1 MIGNGTQASPYI
13 VTDWNEFAQV
23 FPTAQY
29 IELGNDIQAPD
40 LTTNIAAGYLV
51 SLDGKGHSIAGL
63 YNASGY
69 ALTFNKSSGG
79 YFNLS
84 IKNINF
90 SNINCQ
96 GDGFVAIGG
105 TNDGGT
111 VSLQNVV
118 FNGDLLCS
126 KILNIAT
133 WHYVSAMSVGGYI
146 HTNASAFKIAA
157 TGNYANLTHCKFTLD
172 YGDVEPFSTNSVIGN
187 MLADNAEFN
196 IRAPENGKIYFGNC
210 RYCSFIG
217 NGNIKILSSSGVNII
232 ADTLNLD
239 ESSSGDNHVLPTA
252 DIKNVQVLYDLG
264 FPVSGVVS

>member
-1 MIGNGTQASPYI
+1 MTGSGTQADPYVVGI
-13 VTDWNEFAQV
+13 WDELAQV

-40 LTTNIAAGYLV
+40 LSTNITAGYLV

-69 ALTFNKSSGG
+69 AMTFNKSGGG

-90 SNINCQ
+90 YNINCQ
-96 GDGFVAIGG
+96 GDGFVTIAG

-126 KILNIAT
+126 KILRIAT
-133 WHYVSAMSVGGYI
+133 WHHVSATSVGGYI
-146 HTNASAFKIAA
+146 HTNVPDFTIAA
-157 TGNYANLTHCKFTLD
+157 TGANANLTHAKFTLD
-172 YGDVEPFSTNSVIGN
+172 YGDIEPSPTNSVTDN

-196 IRAPENGKIYFGNC
+196 IRAHENGGVHFAKC

-217 NGNIKILSSSGVNII
+217 NGNIKITSNSGVNVI

-239 ESSSGDNHVLPTA
+239 ENSTGDNHILPIS
-252 DIKNVQVLYDLG
+252 DIKNVQVLYDIG
-264 FPVSGVVS
+264 FPASGVIS

>member
-1 MIGNGTQASPYI
+1 MTGNGTQASPY
-13 VTDWNEFAQV
+13 VVGTWTELAQV

-40 LTTNIAAGYLV
+40 LSTSITAGYLV
-51 SLDGKGHSIAGL
+51 SFDGKGHSITGV

-96 GDGFVAIGG
+96 GDGFINIGG
-105 TNDGGT
+105 TNDGGYIA
-111 VSLQNVV
+111 LQNVV
-118 FNGDLLCS
+118 FSGDLLCS
-126 KILNIAT
+126 KMLNVSS
-133 WHYVSAMSVGGYI
+133 WHHVSATSVGGYI
-146 HTNASAFKIAA
+146 HTNAPAFKIAA

-172 YGDVEPFSTNSVIGN
+172 YGDAEPSPTNSVIGN

-217 NGNIKILSSSGVNII
+217 NGNIKISSSSGVNII

-239 ESSSGDNHVLPTA
+239 ENSTGDNHVLPIS
-252 DIKNVQVLYDLG
+252 DIKNVQVLYNLG
-264 FPVSGVVS
+264 FPASGVI